1 MTTRTLTSPAPA
13 AAPTAAPTAAAAASA
28 GPTGGVP
35 VRSFDRKFIEEYKLL
50 ERYLD
55 GKLPLKGARDLEH
68 WCRDH
73 PEYLTELKLS
83 ERAQAIIQLL
93 DACGKPVDWREP
105 RTPWW
110 RSVYLLIALA
120 ALAAF
125 SLTAIWVLTV
135 KYSVLQNRLQETS
148 TLQTRGRLVQP
159 GSETS
164 VTITPDREPDL
175 GRARLVV
182 SRDLPQLIDV
192 HVDLAYQANAAN
204 AANAPAKKVTTF
216 RLVVDK
222 KDAGRALVVNNLLKD
237 SNDQLRLT
245 LNTTALSAGLYTVR
259 IDGVPF
265 GGGAYPAGWL
275 LLEVK

>member
-1 MTTRTLTSPAPA
+1 MTTHSLSSATPA
-13 AAPTAAPTAAAAASA
+13 ATPTAAAAASA
-28 GPTGGVP
+28 GATAAVP
-35 VRSFDRKFIEEYKLL
+35 VRSFDRKFIEEYRLI

-68 WCRDH
+68 WCRDN
-73 PEYLTELKLS
+73 PGYLAELKLS
-83 ERAQAIIQLL
+83 ERAQASIQLL

-110 RSVYLLIALA
+110 RSVYLSIGLA
-120 ALAAF
+120 AAACL
-125 SLTAIWVLTV
+125 SLSACWVLTV
-135 KYSVLQNRLQETS
+135 EYSTLRTRLQETS
-148 TLQTRGRLVQP
+148 TRQTQGPLVQP
-159 GSETS
+159 GSESS
-164 VTITPDREPDL
+164 VTIIPDREPTL

-192 HVDLAYQANAAN
+192 HVDLAYDANASST
-204 AANAPAKKVTTF
+204 ANAPAKKVTTF

-222 KDAGRALVVNNLLKD
+222 KDAGRALIVNNLLKD

-245 LNTTALSAGLYTVR
+245 LNTTALAAGIYTVR

-265 GGGAYPAGWL
+265 GGGVYPAGWL